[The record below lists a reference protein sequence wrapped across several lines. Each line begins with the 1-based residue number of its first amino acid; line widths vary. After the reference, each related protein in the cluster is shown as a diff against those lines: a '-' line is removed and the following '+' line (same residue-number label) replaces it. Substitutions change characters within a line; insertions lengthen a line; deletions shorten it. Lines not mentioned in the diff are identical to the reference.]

1 MAKKHN
7 ISFGG
12 EDELCRKKKIW
23 RKRMDEEYIWKRRNI
38 LDMKDIWCEKKRENE
53 KKIALDTSDPG

>member
-1 MAKKHN
+1 
-7 ISFGG
+7 
-12 EDELCRKKKIW
+12 
-23 RKRMDEEYIWKRRNI
+23 MDEEYIWKRRNI